1 MVLMEWKEEYRIGIP
16 AVDYEHQE
24 LIALLNDLYEGL
36 SGEIDQGVI
45 ADFLGE
51 VYARIS
57 AHFALE
63 ERVMAER
70 GYDQLAEHKAD
81 HELLLD
87 DIRDIM
93 DESEMTDPSLLA
105 AVLGPRLENWFGD
118 HFKTQDAR
126 LHRRLNPDDLGLG
139 EI

>member
-1 MVLMEWKEEYRIGIP
+1 MALIEWKDEYRIGIP

-24 LIALLNDLYEGL
+24 LISLLNELYGL
-36 SGEIDQGVI
+36 LGSEAGQEAVGE
-45 ADFLGE
+45 FLGE

-63 ERVMAER
+63 ERVMRER
-70 GYDQLAEHKAD
+70 GYDQFSEHKTE
-81 HELLLD
+81 HEVLLD

-93 DESEMTDPSLLA
+93 DESESVDVPILA
-105 AVLGPRLENWFGD
+105 ETLGLRMQRWFSQ
-118 HFKTQDAR
+118 HFKTHDAR
-126 LHRRLNPDDLGLG
+126 LHKALSRDSLDLG